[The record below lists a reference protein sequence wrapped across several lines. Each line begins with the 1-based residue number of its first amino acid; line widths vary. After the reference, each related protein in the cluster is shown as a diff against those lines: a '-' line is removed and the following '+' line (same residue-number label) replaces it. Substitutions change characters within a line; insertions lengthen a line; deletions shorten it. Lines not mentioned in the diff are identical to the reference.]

1 MSRPFITRYVL
12 LPVLLLALG
21 SVVAQGQMPGPAAT
35 APPAPLGGPPVRGG
49 PPPPHG
55 PPASPLGFD
64 ESRRYAARAAAVA
77 RQLQVGEVRLRP
89 TPQGPRLALS
99 LTYLGRPVT
108 SVLLRSDLSF
118 AELGGLPLLPDTAA
132 LPSITSADRSTLQQR
147 IGALAVSGLAVATG
161 PQVHVSLLSKG
172 AAVADLRFDRA
183 SGVLLAEPPD
193 RGRGGPKNDGPP
205 RVLNSGRVGGAGETE
220 KQ

>member
-1 MSRPFITRYVL
+1 M
-12 LPVLLLALG
+12 LALA
-21 SVVAQGQMPGPAAT
+21 SVVAQGQATGPAA
-35 APPAPLGGPPVRGG
+35 APPAPLDGPPVRGG
-49 PPPPHG
+49 PPQPHG
-55 PPASPLGFD
+55 PPALPLSFD
-64 ESRRYAARAAAVA
+64 ESRRYAARAAVVA

-108 SVLLRSDLSF
+108 SVLLRADLSF

-132 LPSITSADRSTLQQR
+132 VPSITSTDRDSLQR
-147 IGALAVSGLAVATG
+147 RVEALAVSGLAVAAG
-161 PQVHVSLLSKG
+161 PQVHVALLSKG

-193 RGRGGPKNDGPP
+193 RGRGDPKNDRPP
-205 RVLNSGRVGGAGETE
+205 R
-220 KQ
+220 